1 MASSSTADFVA
12 AGARAEG
19 RGFARLPIVVL
30 ISGQGTNLL
39 AIHAAAQ
46 AGLPIEV
53 RAVLSDRP
61 AAPGLERARELGIA
75 TAVLSP
81 ADFPDR
87 AAHDGALADRID
99 GHAPALVVLAG
110 YMRILSPAFV
120 RCYAGRLLNIHPS
133 LLPKYPGLHTH
144 RRALEAGDTEHGATV
159 HFVTDELDGGPAVAR
174 VVVPVLPGDTE
185 QALSARVQAREHTLY
200 PTVLGW
206 FATGRLACRDGRA
219 WLDGRPLDG
228 PLTLEDPDAPSTDD
242 AADD

>member
-1 MASSSTADFVA
+1 MASSSTADA
-12 AGARAEG
+12 GTAGAGVLG
-19 RGFARLPIVVL
+19 RESARLPIVVL

-61 AAPGLERARELGIA
+61 AAPGLERARELRIA
-75 TAVLSP
+75 TAALAPSS
-81 ADFPDR
+81 FPDR
-87 AAHDGALADRID
+87 AAHDRALADEID
-99 GHAPALVVLAG
+99 RHAPALVVLAG

-120 RCYAGRLLNIHPS
+120 RRYAGRLLNIHPS

-228 PLTLEDPDAPSTDD
+228 PLTLEDLDASSDD
-242 AADD
+242 AARG

>member
-1 MASSSTADFVA
+1 MASSSTADA
-12 AGARAEG
+12 GTAGASAEG
-19 RGFARLPIVVL
+19 RESARLPIVVL

-61 AAPGLERARELGIA
+61 AAPGLERARELRIA
-75 TAVLSP
+75 TAALAPSS
-81 ADFPDR
+81 FPDR
-87 AAHDGALADRID
+87 AAHDRALADEID
-99 GHAPALVVLAG
+99 RHAPALVVLAG

-120 RCYAGRLLNIHPS
+120 RRYAGRLLNIHPS

-228 PLTLEDPDAPSTDD
+228 PLTLEDLDASSDD
-242 AADD
+242 AARG

>member
-1 MASSSTADFVA
+1 MASSSTADVA
-12 AGARAEG
+12 SAGVPAEE
-19 RGFARLPIVVL
+19 RGLARLPIVVL

-46 AGLPIEV
+46 EGLPIEL

-61 AAPGLERARELGIA
+61 AAPGLERARELGVA
-75 TAVLSP
+75 TAALPP
-81 ADFPDR
+81 AGFPDR
-87 AAHDGALADRID
+87 AAHDAALADRID
-99 GHAPALVVLAG
+99 AYAPALVVLAG

-120 RCYAGRLLNIHPS
+120 RRYAGRLLNIHPS

-144 RRALEAGDTEHGATV
+144 RRVLEAGDTEHGATV

-185 QALSARVQAREHTLY
+185 QTLSARVQAREHTLY

-219 WLDGRPLDG
+219 SLDGRPLDG
-228 PLTLEDPDAPSTDD
+228 PLTLEDRDAPSADD
-242 AADD
+242 AAG